1 MEFTKNQAFFVH
13 IYPERRHWCE
23 LNHEDPTVN
32 RKLKVFPLKF
42 IACELTAIQVMIMK
56 LDIHSGIIWLLGEFL
71 DLFAFTVILLQAEVL
86 LARVVFLSNVKW
98 VLILPSI

>member
-1 MEFTKNQAFFVH
+1 
-13 IYPERRHWCE
+13 
-23 LNHEDPTVN
+23 
-32 RKLKVFPLKF
+32 
-42 IACELTAIQVMIMK
+42 MIMK